1 MGLRRRARQCPAARV
16 ARRHARRVR
25 GDVPRRRGARATR
38 GDAHALE
45 RGGANGAGDADA
57 SRMVKRFAR
66 TVVAGTEDAARV
78 RTLDACERT
87 VDHLF
92 RALDDARRAST
103 SASASASA
111 NALASA
117 NAFCEDRLRAVRQD
131 LAMQGL
137 FADDPVACGR
147 CCALLERMIVR
158 AVTSEAEREADA
170 SDDDFGAAALRER
183 QLGKTFGMLLS
194 AYAELGFDDDL
205 HVERVGRFVSML
217 LCVRLRDGTS
227 ELAGD
232 LRRVGVR
239 TLATKDAR
247 FAMTCRAAFA
257 TGNWRRFFAIV
268 DEASYEHACCLE
280 RHFAVARI
288 DALRSLNCALNST
301 PMKLDEL
308 ARVLRLDY
316 ASDAETYVKACGL
329 TVNVDESAEPTVQ
342 FRTSPFT
349 PPNLSRPDVAA
360 ALRAANRGFKSSSPA
375 APAIDRDVA
384 SVDVDVHL
392 ASLSLAR

>member
-1 MGLRRRARQCPAARV
+1 
-16 ARRHARRVR
+16 
-25 GDVPRRRGARATR
+25 
-38 GDAHALE
+38 
-45 RGGANGAGDADA
+45 
-57 SRMVKRFAR
+57 
-66 TVVAGTEDAARV
+66 
-78 RTLDACERT
+78 
-87 VDHLF
+87 
-92 RALDDARRAST
+92 
-103 SASASASA
+103 
-111 NALASA
+111 
-117 NAFCEDRLRAVRQD
+117 
-131 LAMQGL
+131 MQGL

-342 FRTSPFT
+342 FRTSLFT